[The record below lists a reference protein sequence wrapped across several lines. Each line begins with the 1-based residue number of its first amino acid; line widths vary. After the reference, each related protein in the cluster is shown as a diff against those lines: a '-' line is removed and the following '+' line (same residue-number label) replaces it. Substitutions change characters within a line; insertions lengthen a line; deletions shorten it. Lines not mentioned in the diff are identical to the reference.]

1 MLNRLSFLL
10 VGCLSLAQPLAAQ
23 GVSGDAMTPQQF
35 FDLGVTLLR
44 EGQAQDAANVAD
56 ALLMRAPDDAFALI
70 LRAEAAIE
78 LGDFADAVTFARS
91 AYTVTALKN
100 QKFAAARLA
109 ALAQSQLQN
118 DTRAQIWLRRA
129 RQFAPDTQT
138 ARAVADDYQFLRRR
152 NPWSTQLR
160 FGITPSSN
168 INNGSA
174 NATSPLFSPFLVF
187 GLDRN
192 ARSLSGY
199 AFSGGI
205 QTSYRL
211 RETRTALTRATF
223 EIDAQT
229 YALSNTSRSDLRAE
243 YDASVA
249 LCRARPDLALQE
261 TCLAAVTPVSAG
273 SDFSDATLSFG
284 INHRQI
290 LTAGAQPTDF
300 GIKVGK
306 SWFSGEESSYFVDA
320 SISHA
325 WQIDDR
331 NSISAMIRGQKRSF
345 YAQTPD
351 VDTTEI
357 SARWSRVRANN
368 DRFQLGI
375 SLRESRS
382 DTPDADYTSV
392 IYSAGYDFSKP
403 LYGLRFG
410 IDANF
415 EQREIDYSFFAGGP
429 REDRTL
435 GLKMSVAFAEIEF
448 YGFRPVLNIDLRRNE
463 STLDLFD
470 RDYRSVGFDLQSSF

>member
-1 MLNRLSFLL
+1 MSVRLSCL
-10 VGCLSLAQPLAAQ
+10 VAVCLSLAFPVAAQ
-23 GVSGDAMTPQQF
+23 DTSGDAMTPRQF
-35 FDLGVTLLR
+35 FDLGVTMLR
-44 EGQAQDAANVAD
+44 EGQPQDAANVAD
-56 ALLMRAPDDAFALI
+56 ALLMRAPSDASALI

-78 LGDFADAVTFARS
+78 LGDFTNAVTFART
-91 AYTVTALKN
+91 AYTVAALKN

-129 RQFAPDTQT
+129 RQYAPDALA
-138 ARAVADDYQFLRRR
+138 ARTVAKDYQFLRRR

-192 ARSLSGY
+192 ARSLSGF
-199 AFSGGI
+199 AFSGGV

-211 RETRTALTRATF
+211 RETQTALTRATF

-229 YALSNTSRSDLRAE
+229 YALSNTSRFELRDE

-249 LCRARPDLALQE
+249 LCRAISDVALQE
-261 TCLAAVTPVSAG
+261 TCLAGVTPVSTG

-290 LTAGAQPTDF
+290 LTEGAQPTDF
-300 GIKVGK
+300 DVKFGK
-306 SWFSGEESSYFVDA
+306 SWYGSAASTYFVDA

-325 WQIDDR
+325 WQIDDKNR
-331 NSISAMIRGQKRSF
+331 ISAMIRGQRRSS
-345 YAQTPD
+345 YAGSPD
-351 VDTTEI
+351 IDTTEM
-357 SARWSRVRANN
+357 SARWNRTRTNK
-368 DRFQLGI
+368 DRFELGI

-382 DTPDADYTSV
+382 DTPDANYSSV

-403 LYGLRFG
+403 VYGLRFG

-415 EQREIDYSFFAGGP
+415 EQRDIDFSRFAGGP

-435 GLKMSVAFAEIEF
+435 GLNMSVAWDGVEF
-448 YGFRPVLNIDLRRNE
+448 YGLRPVLNIDLRRNE
-463 STLDLFD
+463 STLDFFD
-470 RDYRSVGFDLQSSF
+470 RDYRSVGLNLKSSF